1 MKTLILLSLF
11 MSLLACQGN
20 TSGQNA
26 VFLLVDTSGTYT
38 EELGKAQKIVNYLLG
53 TLESGDSLAVA
64 RIDSGSFSEKD
75 LVQKMTFDLRPSIA
89 NDQKRIFKQSMDE
102 FVKSLNKGSAH
113 TDISGAVL
121 QATEYLNETDARSKT
136 VMIFSDLEEDLPKG
150 HIRDFP
156 IMFDGIEV
164 VAINVTKL
172 RSDNVDPREYLERL
186 QTWQSKVVQGKG
198 HWRVINDFDHL
209 NTLL

>member
-1 MKTLILLSLF
+1 MKYLLVIGLTILVS
-11 MSLLACQGN
+11 ACDRGP
-20 TSGQNA
+20 SGRQA

-75 LVQKMTFDLRPSIA
+75 LIHKMTFDLRPSVA
-89 NDQKRIFKQSMDE
+89 NNQKRMFKQAMDN
-102 FVKSLNKGSAH
+102 FVGTLKNGSSH

-121 QATEYLNETDARSKT
+121 QATEYLNETQAKNKT

-150 HIRDFP
+150 HIRDFKLDL
-156 IMFDGIEV
+156 DGIDV
-164 VAINVTKL
+164 VALNVTKL
-172 RSDNVDPREYLERL
+172 RSDNLDPRDYLNRL
-186 QTWQSKVVQGKG
+186 EHWQSRILEGNG
-198 HWRVINDFDHL
+198 GWRVINDFDHL
-209 NTLL
+209 SDLL